1 MMVYT
6 RVPSFSS
13 TVEEFLTGSEWPQST
28 INLSLCKHYTYQNR
42 GALALHEQSDGPGGH
57 SEEVYPENQW
67 LRL

>member
-13 TVEEFLTGSEWPQST
+13 TVEEFLTGSEWSQST
-28 INLSLCKHYTYQNR
+28 INLLLCKHNAYQNR
-42 GALALHEQSDGPGGH
+42 GVLVPHERSDGPGGH

-67 LRL
+67 LHL